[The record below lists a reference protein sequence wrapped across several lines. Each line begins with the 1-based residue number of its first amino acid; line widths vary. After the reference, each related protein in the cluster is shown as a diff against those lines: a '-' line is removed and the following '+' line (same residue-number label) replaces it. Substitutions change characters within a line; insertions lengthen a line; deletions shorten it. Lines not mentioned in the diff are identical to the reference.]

1 MGETPSR
8 LGVIERRGN
17 DIDVR
22 FERFYRRPI
31 ESVWKA
37 LTEPAR
43 LADWMGESFVEPFV
57 GGRYE
62 TMLDGLKP
70 MRGIVRVWEPPSVL
84 EYDWRSD
91 HARRS
96 VARWELS
103 PVEASTRV
111 IFRHFDMPYVNANLM
126 MPGWHVYLDHL
137 DAVLEGEPFGD
148 FNGAWRRL
156 QDVYAKQHGLEALT
170 REP

>member
-1 MGETPSR
+1 MDAATDR
-8 LGVIERRGN
+8 LGVIEREG
-17 DIDVR
+17 DHIDVR
-22 FERFYRRPI
+22 FERVYRRPP

-43 LADWMGESFVEPFV
+43 LADWMGQSFVEPFV

-70 MRGIVRVWEPPSVL
+70 MRGRVRIWEPPTLL
-84 EYDWRSD
+84 EYDFRND
-91 HARRS
+91 HAPQS

-103 PVEASTRV
+103 PAESGTRV
-111 IFRHFDMPYVNANLM
+111 IFRHSGMPYAHANLM
-126 MPGWHVYLDHL
+126 MPGWHVFLGRL
-137 DAVLEGEPFGD
+137 GAVLDGAPPGEFDPP
-148 FNGAWRRL
+148 WRRL
-156 QDVYAKQHGLEALT
+156 QDVYASQYGLEHLT